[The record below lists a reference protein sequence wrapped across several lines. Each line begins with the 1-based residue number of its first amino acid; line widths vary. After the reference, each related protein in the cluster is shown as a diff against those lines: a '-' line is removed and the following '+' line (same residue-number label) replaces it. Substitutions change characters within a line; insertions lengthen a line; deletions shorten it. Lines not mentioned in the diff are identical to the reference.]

1 MSVQRKTITV
11 TQQQDLWIKSQVN
24 SGSYSN
30 DSEYIRNLIRNDF
43 EQKQKLET
51 LRSAL
56 IAGEKSGISSRN
68 MQEILKDAK
77 KRHADKV

>member
-11 TQQQDLWIKSQVN
+11 THQQGLWIKSQVE

-30 DSEYIRNLIRNDF
+30 DSEYIRDLIRKDL
-43 EQKQKLET
+43 EYKQKLKT

-56 IAGEKSGISSRN
+56 ILGEKSGISKRN
-68 MQEILKDAK
+68 MQDILKDAK
-77 KRHADKV
+77 KRHANRV

>member
-11 TQQQDLWIKSQVN
+11 THQQDLWIKSQVD
-24 SGSYSN
+24 SGSYGN
-30 DSEYIRNLIRNDF
+30 DSEYIRDLIRKDH

-56 IAGEKSGISSRN
+56 IAGEKSGISKRN
-68 MQEILKDAK
+68 MQDILKDAK
-77 KRHADKV
+77 KRHVKKV

>member
-24 SGSYSN
+24 SGSYNN

-43 EQKQKLET
+43 EQKQKLES